1 MTSFRSGSKP
11 DFVANL
17 GNSFHEIDKQVLQ
30 SHSSDYEMR
39 FFQKECMQ
47 YLDEYML
54 IDGVHL
60 VKRVASTKNF
70 KFN

>member
-1 MTSFRSGSKP
+1 MK
-11 DFVANL
+11 
-17 GNSFHEIDKQVLQ
+17 
-30 SHSSDYEMR
+30 

-60 VKRVASTKNF
+60 VKRVASTDNF
-70 KFN
+70 KFNRLWCFNKILIFKDEKSGVELANR

>member
-1 MTSFRSGSKP
+1 MK
-11 DFVANL
+11 
-17 GNSFHEIDKQVLQ
+17 
-30 SHSSDYEMR
+30 

-60 VKRVASTKNF
+60 VKRVASTDNF
-70 KFN
+70 KFNRL